1 MCNEMNVRHRG
12 RGNKILAY
20 PLEETKAKNTNKA
33 TMDMFEENKNQ
44 MS

>member
-1 MCNEMNVRHRG
+1 MNVRQRG

-20 PLEETKAKNTNKA
+20 PLEETKKNSNKA